1 MKTRATALILATVV
15 LLAGCASSKDQ
26 LLASS
31 KSEVALRSIQS
42 RTFDTTDR
50 ERALRTV
57 VATLQDLGFII
68 EQASLPLG
76 SVTGSKRGQSS
87 GFYTLRMTVSVQ
99 PRGESQL
106 LVRGNAQYNTE
117 EVADPELYQRFFA
130 AFSKAMFLD
139 AQQVD

>member
-1 MKTRATALILATVV
+1 MKTHGAALIVAIVV

-31 KSEVALRSIQS
+31 KSQLALRSIQS
-42 RTFDTTDR
+42 RAFDTADR

-57 VATLQDLGFII
+57 VATLQDLGFLID
-68 EQASLPLG
+68 QASLPVG
-76 SVTGSKRGQSS
+76 SVTGTKLGEKY
-87 GFYTLRMTVSVQ
+87 GFYALRMTVSVQ
-99 PRGESQL
+99 PRGAAQL
-106 LVRGNAQYNTE
+106 LVRANAQYNTQ
-117 EVADPELYQRFFA
+117 EVADPEPYQQFFA

>member
-1 MKTRATALILATVV
+1 MKTHGAALILATVV

-31 KSEVALRSIQS
+31 KSQVALRSIQS
-42 RTFDTTDR
+42 RAFDTADR

-57 VATLQDLGFII
+57 VATLQDLGFLI
-68 EQASLPLG
+68 EQASLAVG
-76 SVTGSKRGQSS
+76 SVTGSKQGQIS

-99 PRGESQL
+99 PRGASQL
-106 LVRGNAQYNTE
+106 LVRANAQYNIQ

-139 AQQVD
+139 AQQID